1 MKSIKDSLSLK
12 FLPPLCPV
20 QCTLQS
26 HNFQALYSNISAQSG
41 HNIPKYLNLFINGP
55 RWDWLTIKMRVENLS
70 WNTPFNVNAQKK
82 DQPPPLFGCRNSRSY
97 CLSPLLYH
105 QLFFTAHFLRS
116 HCARCNWVLD
126 MCYLCMWG
134 GEGGRGLE
142 CKAEKQL
149 PSLYCLLLNNK
160 SSSPPPRTSSS
171 IRRWFLWDSSS

>member
-12 FLPPLCPV
+12 FCIRCVLYSV

-82 DQPPPLFGCRNSRSY
+82 DQTPPLFWLPKLPELLPLPPPVSSAIFY
-97 CLSPLLYH
+97 CTFSALSLRAL
-105 QLFFTAHFLRS
+105 QLST
-116 HCARCNWVLD
+116 WYVLFV
-126 MCYLCMWG
+126 YVRGEGGG
-134 GEGGRGLE
+134 GEGWNARLKNSFHP
-142 CKAEKQL
+142 CTASYWTIKVL
-149 PSLYCLLLNNK
+149 PH
-160 SSSPPPRTSSS
+160 PPALPRA
-171 IRRWFLWDSSS
+171 

>member
-55 RWDWLTIKMRVENLS
+55 RWDWLTIKMRVENFS

-82 DQPPPLFGCRNSRSY
+82 DQTPPLF
-97 CLSPLLYH
+97 CLPKLPELLPL
-105 QLFFTAHFLRS
+105 
-116 HCARCNWVLD
+116 
-126 MCYLCMWG
+126 
-134 GEGGRGLE
+134 
-142 CKAEKQL
+142 
-149 PSLYCLLLNNK
+149 
-160 SSSPPPRTSSS
+160 PPPVSSAIFYCTFSALSLRALQLSTWYVLFVYVRGRRGERVGMQGWKTAS
-171 IRRWFLWDSSS
+171 ILVLPATEQ